1 MIRQVRRTSLS
12 HLLDAGIGWRRPS
25 GGRAWIVA
33 GGTGLLLGTTTLL
46 VYHTGGTHLAY
57 VHLIYLPI
65 LIGGFFFG
73 FSGGALIGLL
83 AGLCLGP
90 WMPLDTA
97 QGLDQSTF
105 NWVSRTGFFMLSGG
119 VAGALCSVLSAQTE
133 LVRRHGFHDFVTGLP
148 NRARLLEDLD
158 ALIAGQKNSDHSRIV
173 VLVIGL
179 AHFDTV
185 LTSLG
190 HRHADALLRHVAER
204 LGTAVPEGGSLYD
217 LGGGTYAVLLANREY
232 GEAVKAGS
240 RLLEALEA
248 PFMIDGIP
256 VLSGGQY
263 GVAHHPHHGADGLS
277 LLRAA
282 TAALRDAQRR
292 RHSHSIYDDAN
303 DKERRKITLLLPDLQ
318 AALKRDDQLELHYQP
333 KVRLD
338 TGECTGVE
346 ALIRWRHPQRG
357 MVPPGQF
364 VELAEQTALIEPLTA
379 WVLGAALKQLA
390 IWQRDGIDLSLAVNI
405 SARNL
410 EDPALPSV
418 IADQLR
424 FHSVEPSRLE
434 IEITES
440 AFMALPKVA
449 SRSLEALRGLGVTV
463 TLDDFGCGQSSLA
476 YLRDLPVDTLKLDRS
491 FLRNL
496 ATDEKSQLIV
506 GSMIEMARNL
516 GFKVTAEGIETQPIY
531 DRLRDL
537 SCDMGQG
544 YFIARPMP
552 DAELRKWLH
561 SPDSHAHRQ
570 PQSVP
575 YRLSRKR
582 RR

>member
-1 MIRQVRRTSLS
+1 MHQVGRASPSRFLGAAVT
-12 HLLDAGIGWRRPS
+12 WRRPS

-33 GGTGLLLGTTTLL
+33 GGTGLLLGAITII
-46 VYHTGGTHLAY
+46 VYRTGGTHLAY

-73 FSGGALIGLL
+73 ISGGVLIGLL

-97 QGLDQSTF
+97 HGLVQSTF
-105 NWVSRTGFFMLSGG
+105 NWLSRTGFFMLSGG
-119 VAGALCSVLSAQTE
+119 VAGALCSVLSRQTE
-133 LVRRHGFHDFVTGLP
+133 LVRRHGFHDSLTGLP
-148 NRARLLEDLD
+148 NRARLLADLD
-158 ALIAGQKNSDHSRIV
+158 ALIADHSDAEHSRLV
-173 VLVIGL
+173 VLVVGL
-179 AHFDTV
+179 PHFDTV

-190 HRHADALLRHVAER
+190 HRHADALLRHAAER
-204 LGTAVPEGGSLYD
+204 LGSALPDGASLYD
-217 LGGGTYAVLLANREY
+217 LGGGTYAVLLENGLY
-232 GEAVKAGS
+232 GEAVKSGN

-248 PFMIDGIP
+248 PFLIDGVP

-263 GVAHHPHHGADGLS
+263 GVAHHPHHGTDALL

-282 TAALRDAQRR
+282 TAALRDAQMRGQP
-292 RHSHSIYDDAN
+292 HSIYDDAK
-303 DKERRKITLLLPDLQ
+303 DKERRKTALLLPDLK

-338 TGECTGVE
+338 TGDCTGVE

-364 VELAEQTALIEPLTA
+364 VELAEQTALIEPLTD
-379 WVLGAALKQLA
+379 WVLGAALQQLA
-390 IWQRDGIDLSLAVNI
+390 AWRRDGIDLLLAVNI

-410 EDPALPSV
+410 ENPALPHA
-418 IADQLR
+418 IADQLK
-424 FHSVEPSRLE
+424 FHSVEPSQLE

-449 SRSLEALRGLGVTV
+449 IQSLNALRSLGVTIA
-463 TLDDFGCGQSSLA
+463 LDDFGCGQSSLS

-496 ATDEKSQLIV
+496 AVDAKSQLIV
-506 GSMIEMARNL
+506 GSMIDMARNL
-516 GFKVTAEGIETQPIY
+516 GFKVTAEGVETRPIY
-531 DRLRDL
+531 DRLRAL

-544 YFIARPMP
+544 YHIGRPMP
-552 DAELRKWLH
+552 DAALQEWLR
-561 SPDSHAHRQ
+561 SPQTHAHRQ
-570 PQSVP
+570 PQTVA
-575 YRLSRKR
+575 YAVNRER
-582 RR
+582 RQ